1 MQRLGPDPSFFAA
14 GFGAVAAQVLLLR
27 ELVVDVA
34 GDELAIGVGLAIWLL
49 GIALGAAAGRRRP
62 ASAAPRDAALGMAVL
77 SVLPVLAVVGGRL
90 LRSGLG
96 PGAGE
101 LPGLGLTLLIAVAT
115 LAPPGTTVGWT
126 FATLAASASR
136 FRAAGEAIT
145 ALYVTESLG
154 SLVGGLAVTLLVGPL
169 LSPLRAAALF
179 GALAAALTL
188 LATRRGVVAGGRVL
202 AAAAGLCGLALGASG
217 PLDAWSERARFAG
230 IAPGLPLEAVRNT
243 PYQHLALGD
252 GDGVWHLYAGGQYAA
267 SFPDPYG
274 SESRG
279 HLVASLAPRPARVLV
294 LGGVEQGLVR
304 VLLDHPVHEILVV
317 EPDRQKV
324 PFVRERLGEGDRAA
338 LADHRVRLVYDDPRR
353 FLARSTD
360 RFGLVLALGPDPVT
374 LLRARLRTVEFFR
387 QVAAHL
393 EPDGV
398 VVTATHTA
406 PSALVG
412 ETFALAG
419 SLFGAMREALPVV
432 RATPGPDT
440 LLVAG
445 SSAKAVTLDPGT
457 LARRWDARGITVD
470 SFGAALFP
478 VLLPP
483 GRVADLE
490 AALAEAATQ
499 VAPSRDDRPASFVH
513 ALARRQQ
520 TTAGRGGRT
529 LGALSRLPV
538 AVLVLLA
545 LLPSLLTVAGLRV
558 TQRAAHRIA
567 ASAASH
573 AVAVT
578 GAAGMGF
585 SLLLLLSFQS
595 RAGALYGALGA
606 LTAVFMFG
614 LALGALL
621 AQRAIGTREVGATSA
636 LRLTV
641 AAALA
646 YALALPWTLDA
657 AGGASGS
664 GLPAAVLA
672 YGALLAA
679 AGLVT
684 GAPFPV
690 AAAARLAAGDGAGE
704 AAGRLESA
712 DHLGAAVSALVG
724 AILFIPTLGF
734 NRSAWMLAALLA
746 LALVGLPR
754 AARAP
759 RDGPTR

>member
-1 MQRLGPDPSFFAA
+1 V
-14 GFGAVAAQVLLLR
+14 AVAAQVLLLR

-34 GDELAIGVGLAIWLL
+34 GDELAIGIGLAVWLL
-49 GIALGAAAGRRRP
+49 GIGLGAACGRRRP
-62 ASAAPRDAALGMAVL
+62 ASAAPRDAALGVAFL
-77 SVLPVLAVVGGRL
+77 CLLPVLGVVGGRL
-90 LRSGLG
+90 LASSIG
-96 PGAGE
+96 PEGGE
-101 LPGLGLTLLIAVAT
+101 LPGLDLTLFIALAT
-115 LAPPGTTVGWT
+115 LAPPGATVGWT

-145 ALYVTESLG
+145 GLYVVESLG

-169 LSPLRAAALF
+169 LTPFRAAALF
-179 GALAAALTL
+179 GALASALAL
-188 LATRRGVVAGGRVL
+188 LATPKGVVSGARAL
-202 AAAAGLCGLALGASG
+202 AAAAGLCGLALVASG

-230 IAPGLPLEAVRNT
+230 IAPGLPLEAVRDT
-243 PYQHLALGD
+243 PYQHLALGG

-274 SESRG
+274 SESLG

-294 LGGVEQGLVR
+294 LGAVEQGLVR
-304 VLLDHPVHEILVV
+304 VLLEHPVDEIAVV

-324 PFVRERLGEGDRAA
+324 AFIRERLAARDRAA
-338 LADHRVRLVYDDPRR
+338 LGDSRVRLVNDDPRR
-353 FLARSTD
+353 FLARSAG

-387 QVAAHL
+387 QVAARL

-406 PSALVG
+406 PSVLVG
-412 ETFALAG
+412 ETLALAG

-445 SSAKAVTLDPGT
+445 NSAEAVTLDPGT
-457 LARRWDARGITVD
+457 LTRRWDARGITAD

-478 VLLPP
+478 VLLPRD
-483 GRVADLE
+483 RVAALE
-490 AALAEAATQ
+490 AALADAATK

-513 ALARRQQ
+513 ALARRQR
-520 TTAGRGGRT
+520 TTAGWGGRT
-529 LGALSRLPV
+529 LGALSHLPG

-545 LLPSLLTVAGLRV
+545 LLPSLLTVVGRRLAGRA
-558 TQRAAHRIA
+558 TGRRAAA
-567 ASAASH
+567 AASH
-573 AVAVT
+573 AVAVA

-585 SLLLLLSFQS
+585 SLLLLLSFQA

-606 LTAVFMFG
+606 LTAVFMSG

-621 AQRAIGTREVGATSA
+621 AHRALEHREDGADSA
-636 LRLTV
+636 LRVAV

-657 AGGASGS
+657 AAGASTS
-664 GLPAAVLA
+664 GLLAATLA
-672 YGALLAA
+672 HGALLAA

-684 GAPFPV
+684 GAMFPV
-690 AAAARLAAGDGAGE
+690 AAAVRLAAGDGAGA
-704 AAGRLESA
+704 AAGRLETA
-712 DHLGAAVSALVG
+712 DHVGAAVSALVG

-734 NRSAWMLAALLA
+734 TRSAWVLAALLA
-746 LALVGLPR
+746 LALVGLPGAHGAHR
-754 AARAP
+754 ERSAS
-759 RDGPTR
+759 

>member
-1 MQRLGPDPSFFAA
+1 MQRFGPDPSFFAA
-14 GFGAVAAQVLLLR
+14 GFLAVAAQVLLLR

-34 GDELAIGVGLAIWLL
+34 GDELAIGVGLAVWLL

-62 ASAAPRDAALGMAVL
+62 ASAAPRDAALGIAVL
-77 SVLPVLAVVGGRL
+77 GVLPVLGVVGGRL
-90 LRSGLG
+90 LRSRLG
-96 PGAGE
+96 PEAGE
-101 LPGLGLTLLIAVAT
+101 LPGLGLTLLVALAT
-115 LAPPGTTVGWT
+115 LAPPGATVGWT
-126 FATLAASASR
+126 FTTLAASASR

-145 ALYVTESLG
+145 RLYVVESLG
-154 SLVGGLAVTLLVGPL
+154 SLVGGLAVTLLAGPL

-179 GALAAALTL
+179 GALATALAL
-188 LATRRGVVAGGRVL
+188 LATRREVITRPRAL

-230 IAPGLPLEAVRNT
+230 IAPGLPLEAVRDT
-243 PYQHLALGD
+243 PYQHLTLGG
-252 GDGVWHLYAGGQYAA
+252 GDGVWHLYAGGQYAV

-274 SESRG
+274 SESLG

-294 LGGVEQGLVR
+294 LGGLEQGLVR
-304 VLLDHPVHEILVV
+304 VLLEHPVHEIVVV

-324 PFVRERLGEGDRAA
+324 AFIRDRLADEDRAA
-338 LADHRVRLVYDDPRR
+338 LVDPRVRLVHDDPRR
-353 FLARSTD
+353 FLARWTG

-387 QVAAHL
+387 QVAARL

-406 PSALVG
+406 PSVLVG

-419 SLFGAMREALPVV
+419 SLFGAIREALPVV

-445 SSAKAVTLDPGT
+445 LSAEAVTLDPDT
-457 LARRWDARGITVD
+457 LARRWNARGIAAD

-490 AALAEAATQ
+490 AALTEAATR

-513 ALARRQQ
+513 ALTRRQQ
-520 TTAGRGGRT
+520 TTAGRGGRA

-538 AVLVLLA
+538 AVLMLLA
-545 LLPSLLTVAGLRV
+545 LLPSVLTVVGLRLAGRAGG
-558 TQRAAHRIA
+558 QRA

-606 LTAVFMFG
+606 LTAVFMLG

-621 AQRAIGTREVGATSA
+621 ARRAIGTRGDRANSA

-641 AAALA
+641 VAALA

-657 AGGASGS
+657 AAGASRS
-664 GLPAAVLA
+664 GLLAAALA
-672 YGALLAA
+672 HGALLAA

-684 GAPFPV
+684 GALFPV
-690 AAAARLAAGDGAGE
+690 AAAVRLAAGDAAGD
-704 AAGRLESA
+704 AAGRLEAA
-712 DHLGAAVSALVG
+712 DHVGAAVSALVG
-724 AILFIPTLGF
+724 AVLFIPTLGF
-734 NRSAWMLAALLA
+734 TRSAWVLAALLA

-754 AARAP
+754 ASGEGG
-759 RDGPTR
+759 DGST